1 MHLSSHYL
9 PQIIEFAVM
18 RSTRFVRR
26 LGCLWI
32 AALLALSGCG
42 EPAVTPPKK
51 DLSEREKQQIRELN
65 EQRASE
71 WASTKRK

>member
-1 MHLSSHYL
+1 MVC
-9 PQIIEFAVM
+9 IWITAVFA
-18 RSTRFVRR
+18 F
-26 LGCLWI
+26 
-32 AALLALSGCG
+32 SGCS

-51 DLSEREKQQIRELN
+51 DLTEKEKQQIRELN